1 MKLFFHVPE
10 MYKIYPFLFFLTET
24 SEQHKGRPLAV
35 VAFRLFLSTR
45 LVSSRQLPFKELVT
59 RKWQSVMELQV
70 MARNYVFIFNFTFMS
85 N

>member
-1 MKLFFHVPE
+1 

-24 SEQHKGRPLAV
+24 SEQHKGRPFAV
-35 VAFRLFLSTR
+35 VTFRLFLSTR
-45 LVSSRQLPFKELVT
+45 LVSIRQLPFKELVT